1 MYPNLKYLF
10 KDLFGIDVE
19 FLSYLQSFGFLVAVS
34 FLVANY
40 IMVLEMKRKERDG
53 VLKPVKTRITPE
65 QIKQERL
72 SDLIGSSL
80 VGFLLGFKIIPL
92 FIDGTGGLSLQD
104 YLFSMEG
111 SGLFG
116 LLLAAISGGYRY
128 YRHSKEPLP
137 TETEEKLFHPYE
149 VVGSLTVAAAIS
161 GLIGAKIFHNLEY
174 WEDFLKDPIG
184 NLIAFSGLTFYGGLL
199 FGAITV
205 LYLANKKK
213 IHWRHMLDI
222 GAPTMM
228 LAYGIGRLGCQ
239 VSGDGDWG
247 IVNTAPKPG
256 WLNWAPD
263 WLWSYT
269 YPNNVLKDGVPM
281 PGCVGEY
288 CNQLPQGVFPTPLYE
303 TIICVLL
310 FIVLWKLRTRIKIPG
325 MLFAIYLIMNGV
337 ERFLIEKIR
346 VNVKQDFLGMQLTQA
361 EIISF
366 GLILLGIVGILY
378 FRRTPLKK
386 A

>member
-1 MYPNLKYLF
+1 MYPNLNYLF
-10 KDLFGIDVE
+10 KDLFGINVE

-53 VLKPVKTRITPE
+53 VLKPVKIRITPE

-92 FIDGTGGLSLQD
+92 FYDGTGGLSLQD

-111 SGLFG
+111 SGILG
-116 LLLAAISGGYRY
+116 LILAALSGGYRY
-128 YRHSKEPLP
+128 YRHSREPLP
-137 TETEEKLFHPYE
+137 TEAEEKLFHPYE
-149 VVGSLTVAAAIS
+149 VVGNLTVAAAIS

-184 NLIAFSGLTFYGGLL
+184 NLLAFSGLTFYGGLL

-228 LAYGIGRLGCQ
+228 LAYGLGRMGCQ
-239 VSGDGDWG
+239 ISGDGDWG

-263 WLWSYT
+263 WLWSYN
-269 YPNNVLKDGVPM
+269 YPNNVLKEGVPI

-303 TIICVLL
+303 TIICVVL
-310 FIVLWKLRTRIKIPG
+310 FFVLWKLRTRIKIPG

-378 FRRTPLKK
+378 FRKTPIKK